1 MKFREKYFE
10 SLVST
15 KKAFKDVGMHT
26 TYLSINYPAIL
37 FEVLNA
43 NSNNKPCDYGTV
55 AKALSIT
62 YSSSHRL
69 CRILAGKISM
79 TDGSKINKPLLQI
92 SKNNPV
98 SIDLTMEGRHFLAVV
113 YDIFDD
119 VREDIPIDTGKIAAD
134 HEELFQELSSWG
146 KLKRLFGG

>member
-62 YSSSHRL
+62 YSSHRL

>member
-15 KKAFKDVGMHT
+15 KKAFKDVGMNT

-69 CRILAGKISM
+69 CRILAAKAPM
-79 TDGSKINKPLLQI
+79 TDGSKITKPLLQI

-98 SIDLTMEGRHFLAVV
+98 SIDLTMEGRNFLAVV

-119 VREDIPIDTGKIAAD
+119 VREDIPEPTPDIK
-134 HEELFQELSSWG
+134 EENRKKVSWLSRALG
-146 KLKRLFGG
+146 IK

>member
-15 KKAFKDVGMHT
+15 KKAFKDVGMNT

-79 TDGSKINKPLLQI
+79 ADGSKINKPLLQI

-146 KLKRLFGG
+146 RLKRLFGG

>member
-10 SLVST
+10 SLVNA
-15 KKAFKDVGMHT
+15 KKAFKDLGMHT

-55 AKALSIT
+55 AQALSIT
-62 YSSSHRL
+62 YGSSHRL
-69 CRILAGKISM
+69 CRILAAEAPM

-119 VREDIPIDTGKIAAD
+119 VREDIPEATPDIKEANRKKVSW
-134 HEELFQELSSWG
+134 LSRALG
-146 KLKRLFGG
+146 IK

>member
-15 KKAFKDVGMHT
+15 KKAFKDVGMNT

-146 KLKRLFGG
+146 RLKRLFGG